1 MGTPRRFV
9 IDSRMV
15 LAICLILVGVLM
27 LLHRFGGNLG
37 FEPWDLWPLLLVI
50 PGLFQLLQ
58 PEETR
63 QTASG
68 IILLLL
74 GGIFLLRNF
83 WPGFDLDW
91 SDIWP
96 FLFLAVGL
104 VILLNAIRGG
114 HNVDPLDRDTIN
126 LSAFMG
132 GGEYAYS
139 SKTLKGGKI
148 SVIMGGY
155 DLDLRGCVM
164 QGDSITLDIF
174 VLMGGMDIR
183 VPAEWEVSMQGTP
196 LLGGMEYKGPKT
208 APEKRSGTLI
218 IRGTAIMGGV
228 DIKA

>member
-27 LLHRFGGNLG
+27 LLDRFGGNLG

-50 PGLFQLLQ
+50 PGFFQMLQ
-58 PEETR
+58 PKETR
-63 QTASG
+63 QSASG

-74 GGIFLLRNF
+74 GGFFLLRNF
-83 WPGFDLDW
+83 IPGFDLRW

-96 FLFLAVGL
+96 FLFLVVGL

-114 HNVDPLDRDTIN
+114 SSVDPLDKDAIN

-132 GGEYAYS
+132 GGKYAYNS
-139 SKTLKGGKI
+139 DRLRGGRI
-148 SVIMGGY
+148 SAIMGGY
-155 DLDLRGCVM
+155 EIDLRGCAM
-164 QGDSITLDIF
+164 EGDSISFDIF
-174 VLMGGMDIR
+174 ALMGGVELR
-183 VPAEWEVSMQGTP
+183 VPPEWEVVMRGTP
-196 LLGGMEYKGPKT
+196 LLGGMEYKGPHPV
-208 APEKRSGTLI
+208 PEKRSGTLI

-228 DIKA
+228 EVKA